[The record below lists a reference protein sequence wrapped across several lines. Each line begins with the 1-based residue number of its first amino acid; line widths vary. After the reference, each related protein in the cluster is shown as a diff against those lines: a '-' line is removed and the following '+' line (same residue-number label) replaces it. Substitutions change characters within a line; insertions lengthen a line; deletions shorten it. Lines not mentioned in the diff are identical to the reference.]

1 MISIA
6 VSNLDNYVE
15 GLVISAPCF
24 EQFRLNLGNY
34 SCWSTINLS
43 QKKKMFLWIKC
54 FDEVKQSTQSNAKH
68 KIFNVVD
75 MLSKALY

>member
-1 MISIA
+1 
-6 VSNLDNYVE
+6 
-15 GLVISAPCF
+15 
-24 EQFRLNLGNY
+24 
-34 SCWSTINLS
+34 
-43 QKKKMFLWIKC
+43 MFLWIKC